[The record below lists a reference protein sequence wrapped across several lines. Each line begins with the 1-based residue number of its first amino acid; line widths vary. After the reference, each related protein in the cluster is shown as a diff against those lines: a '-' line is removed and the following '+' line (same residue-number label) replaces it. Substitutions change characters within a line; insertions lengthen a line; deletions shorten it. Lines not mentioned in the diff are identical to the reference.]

1 MGVGGVIEGE
11 FVDRGALSLCLCV
24 HTVLLP
30 LTPKLKPAKG
40 ALFPLAVTQE
50 RPKKGGDIEI
60 VETKHTRFSSTNYMA
75 GGLGL

>member
-1 MGVGGVIEGE
+1 M
-11 FVDRGALSLCLCV
+11 SLCV

-60 VETKHTRFSSTNYMA
+60 VETKHTIFLDELYGGRFRVI
-75 GGLGL
+75 G